1 MPLVIISYNVV
12 TVVYCKK
19 WRAYLIKRLS
29 LSEIYKA
36 ITDVVPGPN
45 SFHESCFLIWWGYH
59 KKEKRESRAEWEFG
73 ERAIWLV

>member
-1 MPLVIISYNVV
+1 MHPAVRNSNSKHLIQMPLVIISYNVV

-45 SFHESCFLIWWGYH
+45 SFNESCFLI
-59 KKEKRESRAEWEFG
+59 
-73 ERAIWLV
+73 